1 MRIKT
6 LDAPP
11 GRSFRQVFVMAYK
24 ELNYNDPLRLGAAT
38 AFFTIFSLPAILL
51 VAVNALGI
59 VFNKEIISGEI
70 FKEIRDVVGEG
81 ATRQVRLVFNNMEE
95 LVWHW
100 VYTVVG
106 FLFMIFI
113 ATTLF
118 IVVQRS
124 INQLWNVQVKE
135 GQRALAHLRHRFTA
149 LLLILISGSL
159 VVAAL
164 VSDVFLAFAW
174 GWLQKSAPEYDVFL
188 LLVLNQVL
196 TLGIIAVWFA
206 VLFRY
211 LPDAWVAWRAIWFG
225 AGLTAVLFSLGKFI
239 LRQLLV
245 NSNINSIYGAAG
257 SVILLLLFIFYSSFI
272 LYYGA
277 AFTKAYAEYARLP
290 FLVKPFAEAYEIRM
304 VEK

>member
-11 GRSFRQVFVMAYK
+11 GRSFGQVFVMAYK
-24 ELNYNDPLRLGAAT
+24 QLNYNDPLRLGAAT
-38 AFFTIFSLPAILL
+38 AFFTIFSLPAMLL
-51 VAVNALGI
+51 VAVTALGI

-70 FKEIRDVVGEG
+70 FREFRDVVGEG
-81 ATRQVRLVFNNMEE
+81 ATRQVMMVFHNMEN
-95 LVWHW
+95 LVWNW
-100 VYTVVG
+100 VYTLVG
-106 FLFMIFI
+106 FVFMIFV

-124 INQLWNVQVKE
+124 INEIWNVQVKE
-135 GQRALAHLRHRFTA
+135 GQRAMAHLRHRFTS

-164 VSDVFLAFAW
+164 MADVFLSFAW
-174 GWLQKSAPEYDVFL
+174 QWLQKSTPEYDVFL
-188 LLVLNQVL
+188 LLVLNQVI
-196 TLGIIAVWFA
+196 TLGIITVWFA

-211 LPDAWVAWRAIWFG
+211 LPDVLVAWRAIWFG
-225 AGLTAVLFSLGKFI
+225 AGLTAVLFSLGKFL
-239 LRQLLV
+239 LRHLLV
-245 NSNINSIYGAAG
+245 SSSINSIYGAAG

-277 AFTKAYAEYARLP
+277 AFIKAYAEYARLP
-290 FLVKPFAEAYEIRM
+290 FLVKPFAEEYEIRM

>member
-11 GRSFRQVFVMAYK
+11 GRSLWQVFVMAYK

-70 FKEIRDVVGEG
+70 FKELSDVVGEG
-81 ATRQVRLVFNNMEE
+81 ATRQVRLVFRNMED

-124 INQLWNVQVKE
+124 INEIWNVQVKE

-174 GWLQKSAPEYDVFL
+174 EWLQKSAPQFDAFL
-188 LLVLNQVL
+188 LLLLNQII
-196 TLGIIAVWFA
+196 TLGIITVWFA

-211 LPDAWVAWRAIWFG
+211 LPDAWVAWRAIWIG
-225 AGLTAVLFSLGKFI
+225 AGVTSVLFLMGKFI

-245 NSNINSIYGAAG
+245 NSGINSIYGAAG

-290 FLVKPFAEAYEIRM
+290 FLVKPFAEAYEIKM

>member
-51 VAVNALGI
+51 VAVTALGI

-81 ATRQVRLVFNNMEE
+81 ATRQVKLVFRNMED
-95 LVWHW
+95 LVWNW

-106 FLFMIFI
+106 FLFLIFI

-124 INQLWNVQVKE
+124 INQIWNVQVKE

-149 LLLILISGSL
+149 LLLILVSGSL

-164 VSDVFLAFAW
+164 VADVFLAFAW
-174 GWLQKSAPEYDVFL
+174 DWLQKSTPDYGVFV
-188 LLVLNQVL
+188 LVLLNQVI

-206 VLFRY
+206 LLFRY
-211 LPDAWVAWRAIWFG
+211 LPDAWVPWRAIWFG
-225 AGLTAVLFSLGKFI
+225 AALTAVLFSVGKFI

-277 AFTKAYAEYARLP
+277 AFTKAYAEYAGLP
-290 FLVKPFAEAYEIRM
+290 FLVKPFAEEYEIRM